1 MNGKYIDICV
11 CVCIYTHVTLSL
23 PKGYDSDGIQWFLP
37 HDRPPRSLWQPG

>member
-11 CVCIYTHVTLSL
+11 CVYIYTCYSK
-23 PKGYDSDGIQWFLP
+23 PAQGYDSDGIQWFLP